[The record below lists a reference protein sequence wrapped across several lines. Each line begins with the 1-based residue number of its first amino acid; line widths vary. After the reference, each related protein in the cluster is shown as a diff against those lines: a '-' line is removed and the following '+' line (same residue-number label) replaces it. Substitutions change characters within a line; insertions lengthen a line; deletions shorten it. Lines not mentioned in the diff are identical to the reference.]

1 MIMTRVYYHLSLNNI
16 EFLLGSFKGGL
27 KDNAI
32 PRECVSVFASNDDF
46 KKIKEVVL
54 KVENDLKEELKES
67 DEHVFVRLEKVDSLN
82 EVISVKES
90 QDIISMMYLMPNGF
104 MHKSLKMDLTNI
116 SLNMGVVEMN
126 EKFNIYFSIRS
137 PMESAKD
144 ELSNKLS
151 LIASMF
157 KAKYV
162 LDNNY
167 PGWNYDE
174 GSKLRKQYV
183 DFVKETEGITL
194 KEEGTHS
201 GLETGIF
208 KGALQDLD
216 IITLGPDMFD
226 IHTPDERLNMN
237 SFYKCYQRLI
247 HFLERL

>member
-1 MIMTRVYYHLSLNNI
+1 
-16 EFLLGSFKGGL
+16 
-27 KDNAI
+27 
-32 PRECVSVFASNDDF
+32 
-46 KKIKEVVL
+46 
-54 KVENDLKEELKES
+54 
-67 DEHVFVRLEKVDSLN
+67 
-82 EVISVKES
+82 
-90 QDIISMMYLMPNGF
+90 
-104 MHKSLKMDLTNI
+104 
-116 SLNMGVVEMN
+116 
-126 EKFNIYFSIRS
+126 
-137 PMESAKD
+137 MESAKD

-167 PGWNYDE
+167 PEWNYDE